1 MAKSRSPN
9 YPGISLGDALERA
22 RRIYDREHRGKMAQ
36 EVVAAHLGYNG
47 LNGASLTMISALR
60 KYGLLEG
67 EGRELRISQDGVT
80 ILVDRPDST
89 ERQDALRRSALRPV
103 LFAEIAADFE
113 GDVPSEDNLRIYLQ
127 KKGFITS
134 AASAAARSFRET
146 MELVTQEGGGY
157 NRAHDEEIRRTAP
170 MQVTENKGGIVH
182 SQAPPP
188 QTAVIGA
195 GEREVLRHEISP
207 GRTVRVLINGPIQL
221 RDFERLIQLLNLQK
235 GWHQTDTPS
244 AEGEKAAGKDSTA
257 PEESDE

>member
-22 RRIYDREHRGKMAQ
+22 RLIYDREHRGKMAQ

-89 ERQDALRRSALRPV
+89 ERQDALRRCALRPV
-103 LFAEIAADFE
+103 LFAEIAADFD

-127 KKGFITS
+127 KKGFITR

-146 MELVTQEGGGY
+146 MELATQEGGGY
-157 NRAHDEEIRRTAP
+157 SRAHDEEVRGTTAV
-170 MQVTENKGGIVH
+170 QVAENKGSIVH
-182 SQAPPP
+182 GQAPP
-188 QTAVIGA
+188 QTVGIGA

-244 AEGEKAAGKDSTA
+244 AEGEKAAGKSSTA
-257 PEESDE
+257 PEESAE